1 MTGDQLHLDEHD
13 PDALDDR
20 AERLR
25 AELDR
30 LDLAKDAARSEAL
43 GDVRAAAAAVAAAE
57 GKLARTIAEARGF
70 GATWRQVA
78 AAVGCTVSNAWKRW
92 GPDRG

>member
-1 MTGDQLHLDEHD
+1 VTDDPLYLDEHD

-30 LDLAKDAARSEAL
+30 LDLAKAGARTEAL
-43 GDVRAAAAAVAAAE
+43 SEVAKAAAAVAAAE
-57 GKLARTIAEARGF
+57 RRLTAAVGDARGF

-78 AAVGCTVSNAWKRW
+78 DALGTTVSNAWKRW
-92 GPDRG
+92 AR